1 MSAER
6 MAYMTLFSLSRV
18 VPALALLGIGF
29 AAGSWHGTTAALA
42 QTPNPSTSL
51 GAGRVYELRTY
62 TAPEGKLP
70 ELQARFRNHTMRIF
84 EKHGMKNH
92 GYWVPQ
98 DAPLKDNTLIY
109 IISHDSREAAKK
121 NWSAFGADPEWQ
133 KVAKESQ
140 ANGRIL
146 QGVVSVYMDPTDYSP
161 MK

>member
-1 MSAER
+1 
-6 MAYMTLFSLSRV
+6 MTLLSPSRI
-18 VPALALLGIGF
+18 VPAVALLVIGF
-29 AAGSWHGTTAALA
+29 AAGSWHGETTALA
-42 QTPNPSTSL
+42 QN
-51 GAGRVYELRTY
+51 ANRVYELRTY

-70 ELQARFRNHTMRIF
+70 ELQARFRNHTLRLF

-109 IISHDSREAAKK
+109 VISHDSREKAKAS
-121 NWSAFGADPEWQ
+121 WSAFGADPEWQ
-133 KVAKESQ
+133 KVSKESQ

>member
-1 MSAER
+1 
-6 MAYMTLFSLSRV
+6 MTLFSPSRI
-18 VPALALLGIGF
+18 VPALAFLVVGF
-29 AAGSWHGTTAALA
+29 AAGSWHGEATAVA
-42 QTPNPSTSL
+42 QN
-51 GAGRVYELRTY
+51 ANRVYELRTY

-70 ELQARFRNHTMRIF
+70 ELQSRFRDHTMRIF

-98 DAPLKDNTLIY
+98 DSPLKDNTLIY
-109 IISHDSREAAKK
+109 IISHESREKAKA

>member
-1 MSAER
+1 
-6 MAYMTLFSLSRV
+6 MTLFSPSRV
-18 VPALALLGIGF
+18 VSAFALLAIGF
-29 AAGSWHGTTAALA
+29 AFGSWHGETSALA
-42 QTPNPSTSL
+42 QTAN
-51 GAGRVYELRTY
+51 RVYELRTY

-109 IISHDSREAAKK
+109 VISHESREKAKA

-140 ANGRIL
+140 VNGKIVA
-146 QGVVSVYMDPTDYSP
+146 GITSVYMDATDYSP
-161 MK
+161 IK